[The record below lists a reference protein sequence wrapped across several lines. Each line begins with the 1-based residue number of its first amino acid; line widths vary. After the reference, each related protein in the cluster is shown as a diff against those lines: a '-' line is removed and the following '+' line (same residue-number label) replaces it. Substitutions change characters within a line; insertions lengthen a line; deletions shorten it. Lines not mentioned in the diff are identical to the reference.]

1 MKRLTVG
8 RESAGFV
15 ARGHPWIRPDRFTR
29 GLDRLRSGDL
39 CELADE
45 HGRTIALALADP
57 GAAVCARVVAKA
69 GAAWDPAAAMRAA
82 WARRSALHGDAAT
95 DCWRAVHGEADAL
108 PGLRIERFGSCCSAT
123 VTAACI
129 LPWLD
134 RALGALAE
142 LLPGARIIVHEHLDD
157 LRRSGVRS
165 RAWPQGAA
173 DPSAVHHGREL
184 GVTYPLRPE
193 AGIAAG
199 LYVDQRANRAW
210 LRSRCAGARVL
221 NLFAYTGAFSLSLL
235 AGGAAEAVDVDLSQP
250 ALARA
255 AETAE
260 LNRLSGHRTVRADAR
275 AFCREERGRYGIVV
289 IDPPTSAQGG
299 DGWVARRDWP
309 ALLALA
315 WPLVAPGGLLLATSN
330 TVGRPFPL
338 REALA
343 AACPGGR
350 PVAAPRFAADLPQQ
364 PGFPEGAPFR
374 AAAMER
380 AG

>member
-1 MKRLTVG
+1 VKRLTVG

-15 ARGHPWIRPDRFTR
+15 SRGHPWIRPDRFTR
-29 GLDRLRSGDL
+29 GLDRLRPGEL

-45 HGRTIALALADP
+45 HGRTIALALAEP
-57 GAAVCARVVAKA
+57 GAAVCARVVARA
-69 GAAWDPAAAMRAA
+69 GAAWDPAAAAHAAWERRAA
-82 WARRSALHGDAAT
+82 LHADPDT
-95 DCWRAVHGEADAL
+95 DCWRVVHGEADAL
-108 PGLRIERFGSCCSAT
+108 PGLRVERFGRCLSAT
-123 VTAACI
+123 ITAACI

-134 RALGALAE
+134 RILAALAE
-142 LLPGARIIVHEHLDD
+142 RLPDARIVVHEHLAD
-157 LRRSGVRS
+157 LRRAGVQT
-165 RAWPQGAA
+165 RAWPRGAI
-173 DPSAVHHGREL
+173 DPAAIHPGREL
-184 GVTYPLRPE
+184 GVDYPLRPE

-210 LRSRCAGARVL
+210 LRPRCANARVL

-255 AETAE
+255 AETAT
-260 LNRLSGHRTVRADAR
+260 LNRLAGHRIVRADAR
-275 AFCREERGRYGIVV
+275 TFCREEHGRFGIVV

-309 ALLALA
+309 GLLALA
-315 WPLVAPGGLLLATSN
+315 WPLVAPGGLLLASSN

-338 REALA
+338 RETLA

-350 PVAAPRFAADLPQQ
+350 PLATPRFAVDVPQLA
-364 PGFPEGAPFR
+364 GFPEGAPFR

-380 AG
+380 PG